1 MMLRAML
8 VLMALVGL
16 SALVNGAE
24 TAKKATTAAAPPV
37 NERVVRLI
45 TTSAEARPA
54 FGRFGGRGR
63 FGGGNNG
70 GNNNNNTGGGGTAPG
85 AAGYV
90 VVTPA
95 EGGVPVKLMVAD
107 DVRRKLGSL
116 GGQLGELVTITFNSG
131 SAAGTEIVT
140 AVVPFDGPKE
150 LKRPQAFIF
159 DGMGQQKIG
168 VQTFT
173 AARLSKFG
181 QTREAVVPN
190 RIASEGGKAQP
201 DAELVERLRGFA
213 AGDVVE
219 VELTPG
225 PGRGTFTLVDID
237 AVREPQVGEFVKLTS
252 VKDLFEKVT
261 PAVVIEVNAQEVT
274 YTLPAQAPG
283 AAASPNAAAMA
294 ALAKR
299 LKPGFAVRF
308 VARPVEGK
316 PAMLRAL
323 GVDGDVTPTS
333 EKHLELVSTFVR
345 VEMYEDDRTK
355 SVNVDYR
362 PGSGRGED
370 RYLERGVA
378 RAIESD
384 AEIARLK
391 LSPERAK
398 QLSAVLDES
407 SMRTERPA
415 AQEQAQWVSGYRT
428 WMASRDDAARLKIEQ
443 DLLWAGQELS
453 LRGKKEMIGRYT
465 LLRSLLTPEQL
476 EEVIKLGQENG
487 PMRRRP

>member
-1 MMLRAML
+1 
-8 VLMALVGL
+8 
-16 SALVNGAE
+16 
-24 TAKKATTAAAPPV
+24 
-37 NERVVRLI
+37 
-45 TTSAEARPA
+45 
-54 FGRFGGRGR
+54 
-63 FGGGNNG
+63 
-70 GNNNNNTGGGGTAPG
+70 
-85 AAGYV
+85 
-90 VVTPA
+90 
-95 EGGVPVKLMVAD
+95 
-107 DVRRKLGSL
+107 
-116 GGQLGELVTITFNSG
+116 
-131 SAAGTEIVT
+131 
-140 AVVPFDGPKE
+140 
-150 LKRPQAFIF
+150 
-159 DGMGQQKIG
+159 
-168 VQTFT
+168 
-173 AARLSKFG
+173 
-181 QTREAVVPN
+181 
-190 RIASEGGKAQP
+190 
-201 DAELVERLRGFA
+201 
-213 AGDVVE
+213 
-219 VELTPG
+219 
-225 PGRGTFTLVDID
+225 
-237 AVREPQVGEFVKLTS
+237 
-252 VKDLFEKVT
+252 
-261 PAVVIEVNAQEVT
+261 VT
-274 YTLPAQAPG
+274 YALPVQAPG
-283 AAASPNAAAMA
+283 AAASPSAAATA

-355 SVNVDYR
+355 SVNVEYR

-384 AEIARLK
+384 SEIARLK

-415 AQEQAQWVSGYRT
+415 AQEKSLWVSGYGA

-453 LRGKKEMIGRYT
+453 LRGKKELIGRYT